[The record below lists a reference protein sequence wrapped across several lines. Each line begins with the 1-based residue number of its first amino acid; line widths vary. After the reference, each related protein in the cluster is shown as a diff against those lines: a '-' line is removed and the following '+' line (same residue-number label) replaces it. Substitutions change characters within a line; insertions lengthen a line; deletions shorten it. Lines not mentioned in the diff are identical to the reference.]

1 MAKGNSPLRA
11 QKEAKGKLQKVKIV
25 FVKSTHSSSFTSSL
39 EGALLLSLRTHGR
52 SFKLPWVAGFQGH
65 GPSEAENP
73 GKYEELLEKHVLN
86 VLTSSDQQPIVEKEQ
101 EDSQDQTRDSP
112 EAHQPE
118 AASHRN
124 PSQASEVQ

>member
-1 MAKGNSPLRA
+1 MRGWVSQPAIRSACSPSTAGADFRVSSLSLPKQGLTFGQRKLSIKGTERSKRRIPKGQNS
-11 QKEAKGKLQKVKIV
+11 

-65 GPSEAENP
+65 SPSEAENP

-86 VLTSSDQQPIVEKEQ
+86 ILTSSD
-101 EDSQDQTRDSP
+101 
-112 EAHQPE
+112 
-118 AASHRN
+118 
-124 PSQASEVQ
+124 